1 MDKKSPKGDFFVM
14 IELMIRVI
22 IKIKGVIMKNFY
34 LIYGMD
40 KGFIQKKVTEIVEKL
55 NLKNIVKYSL
65 EDTEIDVIIED
76 AQTVSLFDSQ
86 KILIL
91 ENASIFSALGDTKKS
106 ERLLEYIEH
115 FNSSTYIIFTLET
128 EKIDNRKKITKKIE
142 TLGKIIEVKKIEE
155 KDVRT
160 YVKNKIIDH
169 GCMIEEKTLDY
180 LVSLLGN
187 DYDNLENE
195 VEKLLLLEKKEITKE
210 DVSDLII
217 PNMEE
222 DIFEL
227 LESIVHQ
234 DKTKSIQL
242 YNSFVERNEDMIRII
257 YLLASKYRFM
267 LQVRL
272 FSEKGYMESEIAS
285 ILKIHPYRVKMTLK
299 DAYQYEEEKL
309 IQIIQNLAYLDRD
322 IKLGRIDKNFGLE
335 MFLLKI

>member
-1 MDKKSPKGDFFVM
+1 
-14 IELMIRVI
+14 
-22 IKIKGVIMKNFY
+22 MKNFY

-40 KGFIQKKVTEIVEKL
+40 RGLIQKKVNEIIEKL
-55 NLKNIVKYSL
+55 KIENIVKYSL
-65 EDTEIDVIIED
+65 EDTEIDVVLED
-76 AQTVSLFDSQ
+76 AQTISLFDSQ
-86 KILIL
+86 KILVL
-91 ENASIFSALGDTKKS
+91 ENSSIFSTLGDTKKS
-106 ERLLEYIEH
+106 DRLLEYMEH
-115 FNSSTYIIFTLET
+115 FNSSTYIIFTLEI

-142 TLGKIIEVKKIEE
+142 NLGKIIEVKKIEE

-169 GCMIEEKTLDY
+169 GCIIDEKTLNY

-195 VEKLLLLEKKEITKE
+195 IEKLLLLEKKEITKE
-210 DVSDLII
+210 DVSSLII

-227 LESIVHQ
+227 IESIVRK
-234 DKTKSIQL
+234 DKTKSMQL

-257 YLLASKYRFM
+257 YLLASKYRLM

-272 FSEKGYMESEIAS
+272 FSEKGYMENEIAS
-285 ILKIHPYRVKMTLK
+285 ILKIHPYRAKMILK

-309 IQIIQNLAYLDRD
+309 IQIIQTLAYLDRD
-322 IKLGRIDKNFGLE
+322 IKLGLIDKNFGLE